1 VGQRRN
7 EIQVTIPWLRQRAR
21 GGGGDGGGGGEERR
35 NARVRRGRA
44 DEMCGDKTPALGGPT
59 A

>member
-21 GGGGDGGGGGEERR
+21 GGGGDGGGGGEEERR

-44 DEMCGDKTPALGGPT
+44 DEMCGDKTPA
-59 A
+59 